1 MNYIELFAN
10 GGLTKSEKSE
20 GEQRAMQLLE
30 SLQELTGVDPK
41 HAAEILNQ
49 FKDDPETVNSIQEY
63 VNLAIDPKSD
73 ENTRSNA
80 ISELTKIFNPSMF
93 KCGGK
98 LQQLVT
104 KFGKGGPV
112 DCGCGGIKL
121 DMGGPV
127 KDGEYT
133 RSDFFNEL
141 NEWTPVKL
149 PNGDSGYAR
158 NYRKPLFRFGPSSN
172 TLTQML
178 VTYDENGT
186 PRASSREI
194 KGFFNPNRVK
204 LDTTYNTANNTSASK
219 DFINRI
225 NFALEGVAPER
236 PQSKQDGGSI
246 ELTQLPGHD
255 VNTTLTRRQARQ
267 LAMDKGRYA
276 NNAQFQTAMANAMN
290 AARSMGLRGAEARQR
305 AMEMVAG
312 VNPAERTVTIADPPV
327 ADINTFDF
335 NKAKEIPDYIEETG
349 AVRKFGQPAVITEP
363 KFAGLETQQLLD
375 KTNTKLI
382 RSLNASGQQVTDSK
396 DQETQLKARG
406 MYFPRI
412 DSSLEE
418 GDLATEDRLGN
429 NSYNTSTNLSPEES
443 SKEGLRQFMANRER
457 EAAMNKERRQALWWW
472 NWYHTPGSK
481 PPVLQYGSIQQPSGR
496 GRAIYVP
503 YQKQGGQIE
512 KGQGGFPNGILTDKT
527 TMLKG
532 PSIGQRRL
540 GVIRPWVAQHIIY
553 HQQAN
558 PDTLYFGKN
567 VNAFDPSLPVNIT
580 DRETM
585 VLPQS
590 VKNKLANIIDS
601 DYSDYNYSVGSYPN
615 NLYEKTIDTIYKK
628 K

>member
-41 HAAEILNQ
+41 QAAEILNQ
-49 FKDDPETVNSIQEY
+49 FKDDPETVNNIQEY
-63 VNLAIDPKSD
+63 VNLAIDPQSD

-149 PNGDSGYAR
+149 PNGDSGYVR

-204 LDTTYNTANNTSASK
+204 LDTTYNTANNTPASK
-219 DFINRI
+219 DFINRM

-236 PQSKQDGGSI
+236 PQSKQEGGSI

-267 LAMDKGRYA
+267 LAMDKGRYV
-276 NNAQFQTAMANAMN
+276 NNAQFQTAIANAMN
-290 AARSMGLRGAEARQR
+290 TARSMGLHGAEARQR

-312 VNPAERTVTIADPPV
+312 VSPAERSINVPTASTFGNITPIKESDLRSQTPTQVSTQESISKPMTPTPEQSLDDLSFAQAFAQSRKSSAKTFNWRGKSYGTNLAKSNQNDTSNRQSSESVSRRENLGYPTPNTREPIRIETENGAYGYDNNGNYFESTNVTTPNTQTRRGNFWRNFVNATLNAQSGELPVSSAVMTASGFHQDRNGNWYQRQTDEDQQLGKDLALLGAAGVAGSTIAGL
-327 ADINTFDF
+327 ASG
-335 NKAKEIPDYIEETG
+335 TG
-349 AVRKFGQPAVITEP
+349 AG
-363 KFAGLETQQLLD
+363 
-375 KTNTKLI
+375 
-382 RSLNASGQQVTDSK
+382 
-396 DQETQLKARG
+396 
-406 MYFPRI
+406 
-412 DSSLEE
+412 
-418 GDLATEDRLGN
+418 
-429 NSYNTSTNLSPEES
+429 STNLLRLNAAPRTPLLQPTSPAPY
-443 SKEGLRQFMANRER
+443 KIVLN
-457 EAAMNKERRQALWWW
+457 NP
-472 NWYHTPGSK
+472 TPIN
-481 PPVLQYGSIQQPSGR
+481 YW
-496 GRAIYVP
+496 
-503 YQKQGGQIE
+503 KQGGQIE
-512 KGQGGFPNGILTDKT
+512 KDITKTLKCGGKT
-527 TMLKG
+527 
-532 PSIGQRRL
+532 
-540 GVIRPWVAQHIIY
+540 
-553 HQQAN
+553 
-558 PDTLYFGKN
+558 
-567 VNAFDPSLPVNIT
+567 
-580 DRETM
+580 
-585 VLPQS
+585 
-590 VKNKLANIIDS
+590 
-601 DYSDYNYSVGSYPN
+601 
-615 NLYEKTIDTIYKK
+615 KK

>member
-104 KFGKGGPV
+104 KFGKGGSV

-219 DFINRI
+219 DFINRM

-236 PQSKQDGGSI
+236 PQSKQEGGSI

-290 AARSMGLRGAEARQR
+290 TARSMGLRGAEARQR

-312 VNPAERTVTIADPPV
+312 VSPAERTVTIADPPV

-349 AVRKFGQPAVITEP
+349 AIRKFGKPTAIIEP

-375 KTNTKLI
+375 SLLDKTNTGLT
-382 RSLNASGQQVTDSK
+382 RSLNASGQQESESLVDKLNALFNKKDNSVESDTVSK
-396 DQETQLKARG
+396 TPINQ
-406 MYFPRI
+406 
-412 DSSLEE
+412 
-418 GDLATEDRLGN
+418 TESINSNPVSITSKEIN
-429 NSYNTSTNLSPEES
+429 NSGYYRP
-443 SKEGLRQFMANRER
+443 SKEEL
-457 EAAMNKERRQALWWW
+457 ERRQQRW
-472 NWYHTPGSK
+472 NNYWNRPINRPQYQAIDETYEVTPGYAKTDYTLMLNEYLNRPASNWGYQSVDESQNTPGYYNSSISNLDMAARRAERQLARAK
-481 PPVLQYGSIQQPSGR
+481 RTEISNFNQWNTWHGVNGVAETEIPTYKYGKVELTDEGYR
-496 GRAIYVP
+496 YVP

-512 KGQGGFPNGILTDKT
+512 KDITKTLKCGGKT
-527 TMLKG
+527 
-532 PSIGQRRL
+532 
-540 GVIRPWVAQHIIY
+540 
-553 HQQAN
+553 
-558 PDTLYFGKN
+558 
-567 VNAFDPSLPVNIT
+567 
-580 DRETM
+580 
-585 VLPQS
+585 
-590 VKNKLANIIDS
+590 
-601 DYSDYNYSVGSYPN
+601 
-615 NLYEKTIDTIYKK
+615 KK